1 MPLSRNFFIL
11 VFVIILVGSAGVS
24 AQNQKIGF
32 VDSEF
37 ILSRMPEYAGLEQRL
52 RAVTEGWREEIAVFE
67 NEIKQLESDFAAREI
82 LFTEEVRQLRLNE
95 IQAKKTAMTQFVNSK
110 FGPEGEYF
118 RQQQQLLEP
127 LQRRILEAIERVSN
141 RENYDFVFDRSGDY
155 LFLFTRSQWNI
166 SNDVLIEMGI
176 QLNP

>member
-1 MPLSRNFFIL
+1 MKVIVKRIL
-11 VFVIILVGSAGVS
+11 LAAGFLLAGFSTLV
-24 AQNQKIGF
+24 AQNQKIAF
-32 VDSEF
+32 VDSEY

-52 RAVTEGWREEIAVFE
+52 RAVTEGWREEIAVLE
-67 NEIKQLESDFAAREI
+67 NEIQQLESDFAAREI
-82 LFTEEVRQLRLNE
+82 LFTEEVRQQRLNE
-95 IQAKKTAMTQFVNSK
+95 IQAKKTAMTQFINSK

-118 RQQQQLLEP
+118 RQQEQLLEP
-127 LQRRILEAIERVSN
+127 LQRRILEAIERVSS
-141 RENYDFVFDRSGDY
+141 RENYDFVFDRSGDF

>member
-1 MPLSRNFFIL
+1 MKSPAKFLFSACFLLILSFPVL
-11 VFVIILVGSAGVS
+11 

-32 VDSEF
+32 VDSEY

-52 RAVTEGWREEIAVFE
+52 RAVTEAWREEIATME
-67 NEIKQLESDFAAREI
+67 NEITQLESEFAAREI
-82 LFTEEVRQLRLNE
+82 LYTDEVRQQRLNE
-95 IQAKKTAMTQFVNSK
+95 IQARKAALDQYINSR
-110 FGPEGEYF
+110 FGPDGEYF
-118 RQQQQLLEP
+118 RQQQQILEP

-141 RENYDFVFDRSGDY
+141 RENFDFVFDRSGDY

-166 SNDVLIEMGI
+166 SDDVLIEMGI

>member
-1 MPLSRNFFIL
+1 MTLSRNFFLL
-11 VFVIILVGSAGVS
+11 VLVIILAGSAGLS